1 MMLVDLLPI
10 ALLGAVLGMDVVTF
24 PQAMISRPIVAAT
37 VAGAFIGNA
46 SAGLMMGAVLELLA
60 LEMLPFGAS
69 RYPEWGSASVVGG
82 SLYASQTANMAGA
95 LAAALFAALV
105 TALISGKSM
114 VWLRRL
120 NASLAAREH
129 DALARGSGR
138 AVTGLQ
144 LFGLSAD
151 LVRGFCV
158 TLAAMIVFSPLID
171 AIVASWGTDAV
182 YSRAIVVAMVA
193 AVSAGAIWK
202 IFHLVSRAR
211 ILFLAGI
218 ALGAYVLVTTS

>member
-1 MMLVDLLPI
+1 MILFDLLPI

-46 SAGLMMGAVLELLA
+46 PAGLVMGALLELLA

-82 SLYASQTANMAGA
+82 GLYGLEFGDPAGA
-95 LAAALFAALV
+95 LVVALLAALA
-105 TALISGKSM
+105 TAMLSGKSM

-120 NASLAAREH
+120 NATRATRLRAE
-129 DALARGSGR
+129 LERGSSS

-144 LFGLSAD
+144 LFGLTCD
-151 LVRGFCV
+151 LVRGFIV
-158 TLAAMIVFSPLID
+158 TLLAMLIFAALTPPIVD
-171 AIVASWGTDAV
+171 SWGVDGRI
-182 YSRAIVVAMVA
+182 SRGVVVAACA

-202 IFHLVSRAR
+202 IFHSVPRAR
-211 ILFLAGI
+211 LLFITGLAV
-218 ALGAYVLVTTS
+218 GAAMLVAG

>member
-1 MMLVDLLPI
+1 MILLDLLPV
-10 ALLGAVLGMDVVTF
+10 ALLGGVLGMDVVTF

-37 VAGAFIGNA
+37 VAGAFLGNA
-46 SAGLMMGAVLELLA
+46 PAGLIMGAVLELLA

-82 SLYASQTANMAGA
+82 ALYASQPNDPPGA
-95 LAAALFAALV
+95 LAASLFAALV
-105 TALISGKSM
+105 TALLSGKSM

-129 DALARGSGR
+129 EALEKGSR
-138 AVTGLQ
+138 EAVTGVQ

-151 LVRGFCV
+151 LVRGFAV
-158 TLAAMIVFSPLID
+158 TLLSMLLFHGLLE
-171 AIVASWGTDAV
+171 AIVASWGTDAR
-182 YSRAIVVAMVA
+182 YSRAVVVAVVA

-202 IFHLVSRAR
+202 IFHAVPRAR
-211 ILFLAGI
+211 FLFIAGLAV
-218 ALGAYVLVTTS
+218 GAIVMVTE